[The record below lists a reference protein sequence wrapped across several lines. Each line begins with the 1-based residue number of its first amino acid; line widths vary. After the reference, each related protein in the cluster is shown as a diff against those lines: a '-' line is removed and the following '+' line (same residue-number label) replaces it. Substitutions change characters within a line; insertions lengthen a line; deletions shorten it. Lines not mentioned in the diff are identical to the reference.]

1 MNDDDS
7 SDLLNGVNAIAK
19 YLNLTPRQVYHL
31 AEPRSLPLFK
41 YGGTG
46 QWRGRKLTLKSVR
59 ALQSWSPLRRTLA
72 LRAA

>member
-31 AEPRSLPLFK
+31 AESRSLPLFK

-46 QWRGRKLTLKSVR
+46 PWRGRKSTLTR
-59 ALQSWSPLRRTLA
+59 HIEALE
-72 LRAA
+72 RAAMKGSE